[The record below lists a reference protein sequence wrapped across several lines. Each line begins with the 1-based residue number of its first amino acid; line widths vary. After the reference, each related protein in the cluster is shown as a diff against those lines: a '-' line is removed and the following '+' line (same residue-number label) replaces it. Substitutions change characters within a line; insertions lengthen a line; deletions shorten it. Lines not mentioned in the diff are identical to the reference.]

1 MTAYLL
7 DLYDSLKRWNMR
19 RRTSLALER
28 LDDHMLRDIGVMR
41 GEIPAVAARQARRLV
56 AAERIA
62 LDRRANQRARARER
76 AFEASPR
83 FRLALEQSSAA
94 QRRSAIDRKPGI
106 IVDDVALG
114 AFFRGEPCHGC

>member
-19 RRTSLALER
+19 RRTANALER

-41 GEIPAVAARQARRLV
+41 GEIAAVAARQARRLV
-56 AAERIA
+56 AEERVA
-62 LDRRANQRARARER
+62 LERKAADRARARER

-83 FRLALEQSSAA
+83 FRLALEHSSVA
-94 QRRSAIDRKPGI
+94 QRRSGTAHKPS
-106 IVDDVALG
+106 VADDVALG
-114 AFFRGEPCHGC
+114 AFFRGEPCHAC